1 MASDDLRG
9 CVAIDPGSRL
19 MGVSYMLCS
28 SDYSKVIYAESTT
41 LRAVSGLDKRIRTIH
56 DDRIARLAKLQDGL
70 QSFMD
75 KKRVDVASTEGAFAN
90 SRMPGAVIPLTLS
103 IGMYT
108 SLMRVLH
115 PDVYVKWISPSEVKV
130 AVGAST
136 KNKDGISEGVVTALR
151 ELDYTFDVTGLSEH
165 ALDACAVNIAR
176 IMLLRKDLSNTT
188 PQETD

>member
-1 MASDDLRG
+1 MESDDLRG

-41 LRAVSGLDKRIRTIH
+41 LRAVSGLDKRIRTIL

-75 KKRVDVASTEGAFAN
+75 KKRVDVASTEVAFAN

-188 PQETD
+188 PQETN

>member
-1 MASDDLRG
+1 
-9 CVAIDPGSRL
+9 
-19 MGVSYMLCS
+19 
-28 SDYSKVIYAESTT
+28 
-41 LRAVSGLDKRIRTIH
+41 
-56 DDRIARLAKLQDGL
+56 
-70 QSFMD
+70 
-75 KKRVDVASTEGAFAN
+75 
-90 SRMPGAVIPLTLS
+90 MPGAVIPLTLS

-151 ELDYTFDVTGLSEH
+151 ALDYTFDVTGLSEH